1 MKELKKCFN
10 LWRVS
15 GSVTIKSFE
24 NVKYFSEGVLYLVKL
39 QTDVLQHMRLMAW
52 NTLQNITP
60 EQFENKKF
68 QDYLEQ
74 VQDPIEAL
82 ALEEKAFSQYFL
94 KTFRPSQ

>member
-15 GSVTIKSFE
+15 ESVTIKSFE
-24 NVKYFSEGVLYLVKL
+24 NVKYSSEGVLFLVEL
-39 QTDVLQHMRLMAW
+39 QTDVLQHMTLMAW

-60 EQFENKKF
+60 EQFENTKY

-74 VQDPIEAL
+74 VQDPFEAL
-82 ALEEKAFSQYFL
+82 ALGEKAFS
-94 KTFRPSQ
+94 K